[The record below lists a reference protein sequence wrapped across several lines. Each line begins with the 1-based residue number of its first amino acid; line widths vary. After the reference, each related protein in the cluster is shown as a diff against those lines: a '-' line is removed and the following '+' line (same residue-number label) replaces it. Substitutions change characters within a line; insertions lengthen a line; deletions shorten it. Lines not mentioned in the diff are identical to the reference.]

1 MSRIELIHGSCADQE
16 VDAVVN
22 AANKYLY
29 SGSGICGE
37 IFRRNGFVPL
47 EEACSKIKTP
57 LNDGDAVITPAFNM
71 PNTKHIIHAVGPNFN
86 NTPKAFN
93 ELQNA
98 YYNSL
103 NVLKNNNLHSI
114 AFPLISSGIFG
125 GNLEHPAYESAKQ
138 CLDAYNKFTLENEDY
153 ELLLKLCAFS
163 EKEYEEI
170 KGLFEEELKHGK

>member
-1 MSRIELIHGSCADQE
+1 MSEIKLINASCADQE
-16 VDAVVN
+16 VDAIVN

-29 SGSGICGE
+29 SGGGICGE
-37 IFRRNGFVPL
+37 IFRRNGFGPL
-47 EEACSKIKTP
+47 EEACAKIKTP

-86 NTPKAFN
+86 NTPNAFS
-93 ELQNA
+93 ELEKA

-125 GNLEHPAYESAKQ
+125 GKLEKPAYESAKR
-138 CLDAYNKFTLENEDY
+138 CLDAFNHFTLENKDY
-153 ELLLKLCAFS
+153 NVSVLLCAFS
-163 EKEYEEI
+163 KKEYEET
-170 KGLFEEELKHGK
+170 KELFEED